1 MNAGNNPSAR
11 SFGYIFFGAAMVS
24 FTSVFVELAQVAP
37 TVSAFYRMF
46 FGGIMLLAIT
56 LVRGDKLW
64 LGVKSLTVPAL
75 CAFFFALDLF
85 FWHRSIIYVG
95 PGLAT
100 ILGNMQVF
108 FVAILAV
115 IFLKEQLGRRLL
127 ISIPIA
133 VIGLFL
139 IIQTDWGQQDGRVK
153 LGVLFGLLT
162 ALSYALY
169 ILFLRKSQ
177 SSEQVKQYPLFANMT
192 WICLL
197 AALMLGISVWAEP
210 EANFMI
216 PTIQAWTSLLGLAI
230 AGQVLGWVC
239 ISKGLP
245 HVNASVA
252 GLALLLQPALAF
264 MWDILLFDRSTTALE
279 YSGAVIVLG
288 AIYFGAT
295 GRK

>member
-1 MNAGNNPSAR
+1 
-11 SFGYIFFGAAMVS
+11 MVS
-24 FTSVFVELAQVAP
+24 FISVFVELAEVAP

-46 FGGIMLLAIT
+46 FGGVILLAIS

-64 LGVKSLTVPAL
+64 LGVKSLAIPAL
-75 CAFFFALDLF
+75 CAFFFGLDLF

-108 FVAILAV
+108 LVAILAV
-115 IFLKEQLGRRLL
+115 IFLKEQLSRRLL

-177 SSEQVKQYPLFANMT
+177 SKGQYEQHSLFANMT
-192 WICLL
+192 WICLI
-197 AALMLGISVWAEP
+197 AALLLGLTVWIEP
-210 EANFMI
+210 ESDFVI
-216 PTIQAWTSLLGLAI
+216 PTMQAWASLLGLGI
-230 AGQVLGWVC
+230 VGQVLGWVF

-245 HVNASVA
+245 QVNASVA

-264 MWDILLFDRSTTALE
+264 MWDIIFFGRPTTALE
-279 YSGAVIVLG
+279 YLGAVIVLG
-288 AIYFGAT
+288 AIYVGST
-295 GRK
+295 GKRR